1 MPILYSGGVG
11 TVQHEYNRSVVL
23 YWATPHAA
31 LGGSDVR
38 LTTQQWPALRNVPL
52 CSCTLHTN
60 GIVHGFFFIYFAVR
74 LKLKGSTES
83 RKSFFFFFF
92 FTMLTCWVVLLLQQH
107 ITTSVMYT
115 GWLQHFWL
123 HFIHCTHSIFISNV
137 LFDRT
142 CLLHKGKR
150 YLKYHICR
158 IPTTHWHQ
166 YKIISFFK

>member
-23 YWATPHAA
+23 YWATPHAG

-92 FTMLTCWVVLLLQQH
+92 LCSQGKRIQICFPEASRIVVEMPIPAARMSFVVLGERNLTRRGSNLNWTRIHVACCQH
-107 ITTSVMYT
+107 RPR
-115 GWLQHFWL
+115 
-123 HFIHCTHSIFISNV
+123 
-137 LFDRT
+137 RT
-142 CLLHKGKR
+142 
-150 YLKYHICR
+150 
-158 IPTTHWHQ
+158 Q
-166 YKIISFFK
+166 